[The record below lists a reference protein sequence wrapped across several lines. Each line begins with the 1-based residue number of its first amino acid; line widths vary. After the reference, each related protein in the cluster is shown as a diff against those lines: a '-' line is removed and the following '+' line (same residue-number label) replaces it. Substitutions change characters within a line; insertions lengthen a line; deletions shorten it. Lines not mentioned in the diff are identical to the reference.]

1 MQAALD
7 SRFRGNERMKT
18 SAGNSLMTEQIA
30 IIGFGEAGQHIGRGL
45 AAEGTARL
53 AAYDLRHAERQLIEA
68 AQGAGIALQD
78 SSAAATKGAA
88 IIFSLVTAS
97 SAVDAARAAA
107 PHLKAGQTYID
118 FNSVSPM
125 TKRAVA
131 EAIAPSGAAFVEAA
145 VMAPVPGPN
154 HKVPVLVS
162 APGASEIASRLNAI
176 GMKVDV
182 AGERI
187 GDASLSKMLRS
198 IFIKGIEALMLE
210 SLVAARHAGIEERIL
225 DSVQKTLPGIQ
236 WRELAAYNLERTYA
250 HGKRRAAEMFE
261 SAATVAELGLDPF
274 VTEGI
279 ARRIQWAHEQ
289 LNGVE
294 FPGGKPTTY
303 QEVLDVLEAKLAA
316 SKRRDAAE

>member
-1 MQAALD
+1 
-7 SRFRGNERMKT
+7 
-18 SAGNSLMTEQIA
+18 MTEQIA
-30 IIGFGEAGQHIGRGL
+30 IVGFGEAGQHIGRGL
-45 AAEGTARL
+45 AAEGKARL
-53 AAYDLRHAERQLIEA
+53 SAYDLRHAERQLIEA
-68 AQGAGIALQD
+68 AQSAGIALRD
-78 SSAAATKGAA
+78 SSAAAIKDAA
-88 IIFSLVTAS
+88 IVFSLVTAS

-107 PHLKAGQTYID
+107 PNLKAGQVYID

-131 EAIAPSGAAFVEAA
+131 EAIAASGAKFIEAA
-145 VMAPVPGPN
+145 IMAPVPGPN
-154 HKVPVLVS
+154 HKVPVLV
-162 APGASEIASRLNAI
+162 AAEGADGIAARLNSI
-176 GMKVDV
+176 GMKVEV

-210 SLVAARHAGIEERIL
+210 SLVAARHSGIEERIL
-225 DSVQKTLPGIQ
+225 DSVQKTLPGIN

-279 ARRIQWAHEQ
+279 ARRIEWAHQQ
-289 LNGVE
+289 LKGVE
-294 FPGGKPTTY
+294 FPGGKPKTY
-303 QEVLDVLEAKLAA
+303 QEVLDVLEARLAA
-316 SKRRDAAE
+316 SKKRDAAE

>member
-1 MQAALD
+1 
-7 SRFRGNERMKT
+7 
-18 SAGNSLMTEQIA
+18 MTEQIT

-45 AAEGTARL
+45 AAESEVRL
-53 AAYDLRHAERQLIEA
+53 TAYDLRHAERQLIEA
-68 AQGAGIALQD
+68 ARASGIALKD
-78 SSAAATKGAA
+78 TSAAATKDAQ
-88 IIFSLVTAS
+88 IVFSLVTAS

-131 EAIAPSGAAFVEAA
+131 EAIAPSGAQFVEAA
-145 VMAPVPGPN
+145 IMAPVPGPN
-154 HKVPVLVS
+154 HKVAVLVA
-162 APGASEIASRLNAI
+162 APGAAEIAARLNAL
-176 GMKVDV
+176 GMKIEV

-225 DSVQKTLPGIQ
+225 DSVQKTLPGIN

-279 ARRIQWAHEQ
+279 ARRIEWAHQQ
-289 LNGVE
+289 LKGVE
-294 FPGGKPTTY
+294 FPGGKPKTY
-303 QEVLDVLEAKLAA
+303 EEVLDVLEAKLAA
-316 SKRRDAAE
+316 SKKRDAAE

>member
-1 MQAALD
+1 M
-7 SRFRGNERMKT
+7 S
-18 SAGNSLMTEQIA
+18 EQIA

-45 AAEGTARL
+45 AAEGKVRV
-53 AAYDLRHAERQLIEA
+53 AAYDLRHAERQLIDA
-68 AQGAGIALQD
+68 AADAGIALKD
-78 SSAAATKGAA
+78 SSAAAMKDAA
-88 IIFSLVTAS
+88 VIFSFVTAS
-97 SAVDAARAAA
+97 SAADAARVAA
-107 PHLKAGQTYID
+107 PHLTAGQTYID
-118 FNSVSPM
+118 FNSVSPK

-131 EAIAPSGAAFVEAA
+131 DAIAPSGAAFVEAA
-145 VMAPVPGPN
+145 IMAPVPGPN

-162 APGASEIASRLNAI
+162 APGAADIAGRLNAI
-176 GMKVDV
+176 GMKIEV

-225 DSVQKTLPGIQ
+225 DSVQKTLPGIN

-274 VTEGI
+274 VTQGI

-289 LNGVE
+289 LKGVE
-294 FPGGKPTTY
+294 FSGGKPTTY

-316 SKRRDAAE
+316 DKRQDAAE

>member
-1 MQAALD
+1 
-7 SRFRGNERMKT
+7 
-18 SAGNSLMTEQIA
+18 MTEQIA
-30 IIGFGEAGQHIGRGL
+30 IVGFGEAGQHIGRGL
-45 AAEGTARL
+45 AAEGKARL
-53 AAYDLRHAERQLIEA
+53 SAYDLRHAERQLIEA
-68 AQGAGIALQD
+68 AQSAGIALRD
-78 SSAAATKGAA
+78 SSAAAIKDAA
-88 IIFSLVTAS
+88 IVFSLVTAS

-107 PHLKAGQTYID
+107 PNLKAGQVYID

-131 EAIAPSGAAFVEAA
+131 EAIAASGAKFIEAA
-145 VMAPVPGPN
+145 IMAPVPGPN
-154 HKVPVLVS
+154 HKVPVLV
-162 APGASEIASRLNAI
+162 AAEGADSIAARLNSI
-176 GMKVDV
+176 GMKVEV

-210 SLVAARHAGIEERIL
+210 SLVAARHSGIEERIL
-225 DSVQKTLPGIQ
+225 DSVQKTLPGIN

-279 ARRIQWAHEQ
+279 ARRIEWAHQQ
-289 LNGVE
+289 LKGVE
-294 FPGGKPTTY
+294 FPGGKPKTY
-303 QEVLDVLEAKLAA
+303 QEVLDVLEARLAA
-316 SKRRDAAE
+316 SKKRDAAE